1 MPVLV
6 GSVVEGTVTGITNFG
21 AFIQLPEGKT
31 GLVHISEISHD
42 YVNNVSD
49 YLKKDQAV
57 KVKVLS
63 ISDEGKISLSIRQ
76 AEPKKS
82 KTMPVEI
89 DWNKTDD
96 KQKFMSFED
105 KMAKFLKDSSE
116 KQEQIKKKET
126 KRGFGSRNRRA

>member
-6 GSVVEGTVTGITNFG
+6 GNVVEGTVTGITNFG

-57 KVKVLS
+57 KVKILS

-82 KTMPVEI
+82 TTKPVEI

-116 KQEQIKKKET
+116 KQEQLKKKET
-126 KRGFGSRNRRA
+126 KKGFGSRSRKV

>member
-6 GSVVEGTVTGITNFG
+6 GNVVEGTVTGITNFG
-21 AFIQLPEGKT
+21 AFIQLSEGKT

-49 YLKKDQAV
+49 YLKKDQKV
-57 KVKVLS
+57 KVKILS

-76 AEPKKS
+76 AQPKKVS
-82 KTMPVEI
+82 TRPAEV
-89 DWNKTDD
+89 DWSNMDD

-105 KMAKFLKDSSE
+105 KMSKFLKDSTE
-116 KQEQIKKKET
+116 KQEQLKKKDS
-126 KRGFGSRNRRA
+126 KRGFAPKNRKM

>member
-6 GSVVEGTVTGITNFG
+6 GNVVEGTVTGITNFG

-57 KVKVLS
+57 KVKILS

-82 KTMPVEI
+82 TTKPVEI

-116 KQEQIKKKET
+116 KQEQLKKKET
-126 KRGFGSRNRRA
+126 KKGFGSRSRKA